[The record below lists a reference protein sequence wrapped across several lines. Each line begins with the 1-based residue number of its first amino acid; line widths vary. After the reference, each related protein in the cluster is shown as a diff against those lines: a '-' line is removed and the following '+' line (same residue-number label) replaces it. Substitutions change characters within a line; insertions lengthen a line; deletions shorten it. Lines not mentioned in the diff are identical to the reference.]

1 MTNELIDFDMKL
13 QDNLISKQT
22 ELINDNKEFQ
32 EKLNAMEAKFDNLE
46 KETETLQSKVMIV
59 EKTSTTL
66 SMNHKELNNKIIEME
81 RNMHRLKQ

>member
-32 EKLNAMEAKFDNLE
+32 EKVNAIKAKFDNLE
-46 KETETLQSKVMIV
+46 KETETLQSKVMIM

-66 SMNHKELNNKIIEME
+66 SMNHKKLNNKIIEME